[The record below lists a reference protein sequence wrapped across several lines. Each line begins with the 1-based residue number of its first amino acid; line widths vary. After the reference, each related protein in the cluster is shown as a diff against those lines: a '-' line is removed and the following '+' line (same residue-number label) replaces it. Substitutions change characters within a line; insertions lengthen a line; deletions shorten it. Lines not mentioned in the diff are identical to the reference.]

1 MEHSGFIEGFLNLGS
16 SIILFYLGFLWIPN
30 RLLSLTFF
38 SMNKSELWFTLS
50 FGTFI
55 VCYMYGIGIKWLS
68 KVAFIAVIPNVHETQ
83 CWGCNSFLCKLTGVK
98 LTLDAHIDLIIIE
111 YYWMTMGAR
120 KEGLTLN
127 IPKDG
132 SNSGIPTEDPLRQT
146 SIDGEPRTLS
156 DPTIQSAKVDHSSLL
171 AK

>member
-1 MEHSGFIEGFLNLGS
+1 
-16 SIILFYLGFLWIPN
+16 
-30 RLLSLTFF
+30 
-38 SMNKSELWFTLS
+38 
-50 FGTFI
+50 
-55 VCYMYGIGIKWLS
+55 
-68 KVAFIAVIPNVHETQ
+68 
-83 CWGCNSFLCKLTGVK
+83 
-98 LTLDAHIDLIIIE
+98 
-111 YYWMTMGAR
+111 MGAR